1 MRGLVE
7 FNATFI
13 FQIVNTLVIFLAL
26 RHFLFNPVTE
36 MLEKRT
42 KSIESSIQDAERK
55 NKESD
60 KLKAD
65 YEEKLNEIKKERNQI
80 IEDATRKAKDRGDE
94 IVEAA
99 ELEAKR
105 AMEKATKEIER
116 EKQKMLNDLKG
127 QISEL
132 AIAAAQKVI
141 EKDLDQNTHKD
152 MINKFIDKAGESQW
166 QN

>member
-7 FNATFI
+7 FNATFV
-13 FQIVNTLVIFLAL
+13 FQIINTLVIFLAL

-36 MLEKRT
+36 MMEKRT
-42 KSIESSIQDAERK
+42 KSIEGSIQEAERK

-60 KLKAD
+60 KLKAE
-65 YEEKLNEIKKERNQI
+65 YEEKLQEIKKERNVI
-80 IEDATRKAKDRGDE
+80 IEDATRRAQDRGDE
-94 IVEAA
+94 IVGAA
-99 ELEAKR
+99 ELEAKK
-105 AMEKATKEIER
+105 AMEKAAKEIER

-127 QISEL
+127 EISEL
-132 AIAAAQKVI
+132 AIAAAEKVI

>member
-42 KSIESSIQDAERK
+42 KSIESSIQDAELK

-80 IEDATRKAKDRGDE
+80 IEDATRRAKDRGDE